1 MAINK
6 SGPWLGGWINANMV
20 KVPRSK
26 PTHYIRSR
34 LAHTH
39 QAIALAIVYSE
50 NHSFS
55 NQESTAHWREDFP
68 LLRRGAGDV
77 VEFFVLSRPKMASPN
92 GGIINLLLLISA
104 SDQIVF
110 MYIRYDPISS
120 CVIPAILLTFGI
132 SSMVGSNY
140 MNRFD
145 NPQ

>member
-20 KVPRSK
+20 KVSRSK

-39 QAIALAIVYSE
+39 QSIALAIVYSE

-110 MYIRYDPISS
+110 MYIKYDPISS